1 MSFDLDKFTAE
12 PSVELLNLDKKTDL
26 LNLAKHYKLYE
37 IKSSMRKHE
46 IKNILVQYFVDEE
59 IFNENALSLI
69 VDVQSVSSSKELE
82 LKFQIRQ
89 LEIQEREKERERE
102 REREREERKEREKER
117 EREREEREKER
128 ERERER
134 EERKEREKE
143 RERKR
148 EEREREERE
157 KEREREREEREKER
171 EFQLRMREIEMQ
183 ERANQP
189 KQKIEYN
196 FDVTKHIRLVPP
208 FQEKE
213 VDKYFLHFEKVAEN
227 LNWPK
232 EHWTLLLQ
240 SVLIGKAR
248 EIYTQLGVEQSQHYE
263 TVKELILKGYELVP
277 EAYRQKFRNCKKD
290 SNQTHVEFARN
301 KEQLFDRWC
310 CSKKIDQNYD
320 KLRQLV
326 LVEEFKRCIQSDVKT
341 FLCEKQ
347 VETLE
352 EAARL
357 ADDYYLT
364 HKVSFIA
371 KPKPTSSHPQ
381 NKFMSGNSSGMPSQS
396 NTSKPNSTSE
406 TKSQYPLSRPTCN
419 YCKKPGHLVSECLK
433 LKRKLESDE
442 AKPTGLTTLR
452 PRPQSS
458 IKTNTID
465 IVTKPKSDSTME
477 IFEPFM
483 LNGFV
488 SLSGDNCPPTPIKI
502 LRDTGASQSLILAD
516 ILPFSEKTSSGTS
529 VLIQGV
535 ECGTVNIPLHH
546 VNLSSDLVTG
556 LVVIGITPS
565 LPFKGIHLL
574 LGNDLAGDKVVVNPL
589 VTDTPNIGQT
599 DDPIEQEI
607 PDLYPSCAVTRAMA
621 KKAILKN
628 SNSDID
634 LTDTFIGQ
642 YFDNEI
648 KKSLDPSLSDTQTDS
663 SMSCH
668 SSPRS
673 NDQGHDTL
681 SKSQLIQ
688 EQQTDPE
695 ISKLFFRA
703 LPEDEISQVPI
714 CYYIK
719 NGILMRKWRPFDV
732 PADDEWAVYHQIVV
746 PKLYRHEILRIAHES
761 PMSGHLG
768 INKTYHKIINH
779 FYWPGLKSDVSKYCK
794 TCHTC
799 QMVGKPNQT
808 IPKAQLQPIPAFDE
822 PFSRILIDCVGPLPR
837 TKSGNEYLLTIMC
850 TSTHFP
856 EAIPLRNIKTKSIV
870 KALIKFF
877 TFVGLPKSVQSD
889 QGSNFM
895 SGIFQQVMHE

>member
-12 PSVELLNLDKKTDL
+12 PSVELLNLGKKTDL
-26 LNLAKHYKLYE
+26 LNLAKHYKLSE

-69 VDVQSVSSSKELE
+69 VDVQSVSSWKELE
-82 LKFQIRQ
+82 LKLQIRQ

-102 REREREERKEREKER
+102 RERE
-117 EREREEREKER
+117 EREEREKER

-134 EERKEREKE
+134 ERE
-143 RERKR
+143 
-148 EEREREERE
+148 
-157 KEREREREEREKER
+157 EREREEREKER

-183 ERANQP
+183 ERPNQP

-248 EIYTQLGVEQSQHYE
+248 EIYTQLGVEQSHHYE

-341 FLCEKQ
+341 FLDEKQ

-371 KPKPTSSHPQ
+371 KPKPTSSHSQ

-396 NTSKPNSTSE
+396 NTPKPNSTSE

-433 LKRKLESDE
+433 LKKKLESDE

-452 PRPQSS
+452 PLLDQGQSS
-458 IKTNTID
+458 IKTNTVD

-488 SLSGDNCPPTPIKI
+488 SLSGDNCSPTI

-565 LPFKGIHLL
+565 LPFKGVHLL
-574 LGNDLAGDKVVVNPL
+574 LGNDLPGDKIVVNPR

-599 DDPIEQEI
+599 EDPIEQEI

-668 SSPRS
+668 SSPRFI
-673 NDQGHDTL
+673 DHGHDTL

-695 ISKLFFRA
+695 ISKLIFRA
-703 LPEDEISQVPI
+703 LPENKISQVPI

-719 NGILMRKWRPFDV
+719 NGVLMRKWRPYDV
-732 PADDEWAVYHQIVV
+732 PADDESAVYHQIVV
-746 PKLYRHEILRIAHES
+746 PKSYRHEILSIAHES

-779 FYWPGLKSDVSKYCK
+779 FYWPGLKSDVSKYCI

-808 IPKAQLQPIPAFDE
+808 IPKAQLHPIPAFDE

-850 TSTHFP
+850 TSTRFP
-856 EAIPLRNIKTKSIV
+856 EYSFKEHQNKVNSQSSYKIFHICWSSKIS
-870 KALIKFF
+870 
-877 TFVGLPKSVQSD
+877 SV
-889 QGSNFM
+889 
-895 SGIFQQVMHE
+895 

>member
-1 MSFDLDKFTAE
+1 MS
-12 PSVELLNLDKKTDL
+12 
-26 LNLAKHYKLYE
+26 
-37 IKSSMRKHE
+37 
-46 IKNILVQYFVDEE
+46 
-59 IFNENALSLI
+59 LS
-69 VDVQSVSSSKELE
+69 Q
-82 LKFQIRQ
+82 
-89 LEIQEREKERERE
+89 
-102 REREREERKEREKER
+102 
-117 EREREEREKER
+117 
-128 ERERER
+128 
-134 EERKEREKE
+134 
-143 RERKR
+143 
-148 EEREREERE
+148 
-157 KEREREREEREKER
+157 
-171 EFQLRMREIEMQ
+171 
-183 ERANQP
+183 
-189 KQKIEYN
+189 
-196 FDVTKHIRLVPP
+196 KHIDKNL
-208 FQEKE
+208 E
-213 VDKYFLHFEKVAEN
+213 VV
-227 LNWPK
+227 
-232 EHWTLLLQ
+232 
-240 SVLIGKAR
+240 
-248 EIYTQLGVEQSQHYE
+248 
-263 TVKELILKGYELVP
+263 
-277 EAYRQKFRNCKKD
+277 KKD
-290 SNQTHVEFARN
+290 SNQTHVEFARS

-320 KLRQLV
+320 KLRQLM

-396 NTSKPNSTSE
+396 NTPKPNSTSE

-433 LKRKLESDE
+433 LKRKLERDE

-565 LPFKGIHLL
+565 LPFKGVHLL

-607 PDLYPSCAVTRAMA
+607 PDLYPSCAVTRAMV
-621 KKAILKN
+621 KRTILKN

-634 LTDTFIGQ
+634 LTDACIGQ
-642 YFDNEI
+642 YFNNEI

-668 SSPRS
+668 SAPRS
-673 NDQGHDTL
+673 IDQGHDTL

-695 ISKLFFRA
+695 ISKLIFRT
-703 LPEDEISQVPI
+703 LPEDEISQVPM

-719 NGILMRKWRPFDV
+719 KGILMRKW
-732 PADDEWAVYHQIVV
+732 
-746 PKLYRHEILRIAHES
+746 
-761 PMSGHLG
+761 
-768 INKTYHKIINH
+768 
-779 FYWPGLKSDVSKYCK
+779 
-794 TCHTC
+794 
-799 QMVGKPNQT
+799 
-808 IPKAQLQPIPAFDE
+808 
-822 PFSRILIDCVGPLPR
+822 
-837 TKSGNEYLLTIMC
+837 
-850 TSTHFP
+850 
-856 EAIPLRNIKTKSIV
+856 
-870 KALIKFF
+870 
-877 TFVGLPKSVQSD
+877 
-889 QGSNFM
+889 
-895 SGIFQQVMHE
+895 

>member
-1 MSFDLDKFTAE
+1 MSFDLDKFTVE
-12 PSVELLNLDKKTDL
+12 PSVELLNLGKKTDL
-26 LNLAKHYKLYE
+26 LNLAKHYKLSE
-37 IKSSMRKHE
+37 IKSSMHKHK
-46 IKNILVQYFVDEE
+46 INNILVQYFVDEE
-59 IFNENALSLI
+59 ILNENALSLI

-82 LKFQIRQ
+82 LKFQIRR
-89 LEIQEREKERERE
+89 LEIQEKEKERERE
-102 REREREERKEREKER
+102 RERE
-117 EREREEREKER
+117 
-128 ERERER
+128 
-134 EERKEREKE
+134 
-143 RERKR
+143 
-148 EEREREERE
+148 EREERE
-157 KEREREREEREKER
+157 KEREREREEREWEREREREREEREERKKIREKEETQKER

-196 FDVTKHIRLVPP
+196 FDVAKHIRLVPP

-240 SVLIGKAR
+240 SVLIGKAC
-248 EIYTQLGVEQSQHYE
+248 EIYTQLGVEQSHHCE

-290 SNQTHVEFARN
+290 SNQTHVEFARS

-320 KLRQLV
+320 KLRQLM

-341 FLCEKQ
+341 FLDEKQ

-371 KPKPTSSHPQ
+371 KPNPISSHPQ
-381 NKFMSGNSSGMPSQS
+381 NKSMSGNSSGMPSQS
-396 NTSKPNSTSE
+396 NTPKPNSTSE
-406 TKSQYPLSRPTCN
+406 TESQYPLSRPTCN

-433 LKRKLESDE
+433 LKRKFERDE
-442 AKPTGLTTLR
+442 AKSTGLTTLR

-458 IKTNTID
+458 IKTNTTD

-556 LVVIGITPS
+556 LVVIGI
-565 LPFKGIHLL
+565 IHLL

-628 SNSDID
+628 SNSHMD

-642 YFDNEI
+642 YFNNEI

-663 SMSCH
+663 SMSCQ

-673 NDQGHDTL
+673 IDQGHDIL

-688 EQQTDPE
+688 ELQTDPE
-695 ISKLFFRA
+695 ISKLIFRA
-703 LPEDEISQVPI
+703 LPEDKISQVPM

-719 NGILMRKWRPFDV
+719 NGILMRKWRPYDV
-732 PADDEWAVYHQIVV
+732 PADDEQAVYHQIVV
-746 PKLYRHEILRIAHES
+746 PKSYRHEILRITHES
-761 PMSGHLG
+761 PMAGHLG

-779 FYWPGLKSDVSKYCK
+779 FYWPGFKSDVSKYCK

-850 TSTHFP
+850 TSTRFP
-856 EAIPLRNIKTKSIV
+856 EAIPLTLSQTIPG
-870 KALIKFF
+870 FY
-877 TFVGLPKSVQSD
+877 G
-889 QGSNFM
+889 
-895 SGIFQQVMHE
+895 SGIEAF